1 MEEKEN
7 LSAGDLFKAN
17 ASLIRSKQ
25 QPAATGFT
33 EANQIPSS
41 PEPSADCTAENVR
54 GHLFSAALFHRV
66 NFSARVLT
74 LPATSFPNCFFI

>member
-1 MEEKEN
+1 MEVKEN

-33 EANQIPSS
+33 EADQVPSS

-54 GHLFSAALFHRV
+54 GHLFSAALFHGV
-66 NFSARVLT
+66 NLDF
-74 LPATSFPNCFFI
+74 